1 MFIAVMSALGV
12 VAEAGATN
20 DHIPAA
26 VFTTPG
32 AWIEPTKCKLISQAM
47 RRFTSETVPDVLFS
61 SLKRRWNAMQ
71 DQFRRE
77 VAARGEVV
85 ISGLEPFPYNA
96 KSLRGVLLHW
106 GGFNAIAADHSGYRV
121 IA

>member
-12 VAEAGATN
+12 VAEAVASD
-20 DHIPAA
+20 DHIPSSI
-26 VFTTPG
+26 FTQPG
-32 AWIEPTKCKLISQAM
+32 AWIEPARCKLISQSM
-47 RRFTSETVPDVLFS
+47 RRFTREAVSDDLFS
-61 SLKRRWNAMQ
+61 SLERRWNGIQ
-71 DQFRRE
+71 DRFRRE

-85 ISGLEPFPYNA
+85 ISGLEPFPYNP

-106 GGFNAIAADHSGYRV
+106 GGFNAIAADNSGYRV